1 MIMEEKSYFR
11 LKNLWKAILTMIII
25 ANYVTLYVIKLIQTY
40 TLFHLINLP
49 SKNLGNQRLLI
60 YEVRNIYGWNLA
72 DRKKSLLVSTFEAP
86 HQPISQN
93 EML

>member
-1 MIMEEKSYFR
+1 
-11 LKNLWKAILTMIII
+11 MIII

-60 YEVRNIYGWNLA
+60 YEVRNIYG
-72 DRKKSLLVSTFEAP
+72 
-86 HQPISQN
+86 
-93 EML
+93 